1 MSRYKMYK
9 CSISVYNMP
18 QTQPEN
24 NHIMDGIVYKQAL
37 SEVVKHETHWM
48 NLDDIK
54 IHTYDS
60 INKHKVVSTRSWVL
74 WPGTSESWYSPV
86 TKTSLWISSFRHFF
100 WFAAKW
106 NIRESTET
114 TVNNTNTDKICKTSI
129 FAM

>member
-1 MSRYKMYK
+1 MNRYKIYK
-9 CSISVYNMP
+9 CVVAVYNMP
-18 QTQPEN
+18 QTQ
-24 NHIMDGIVYKQAL
+24 HKSQHLVQYVYKRAL
-37 SEVVKHETHWM
+37 IEVVLYETHRP
-48 NLDDIK
+48 NFVDIK

-60 INKHKVVSTRSWVL
+60 INKYKVACTRSWVL

-114 TVNNTNTDKICKTSI
+114 TVNNTNTDNICNTSI
-129 FAM
+129 FAL

>member
-9 CSISVYNMP
+9 CSISVYHMP